1 MKGEAMKRY
10 VFAFIFVV
18 LFLLV
23 GVLNAGTTG
32 KLAGRVIDVDSGEPV
47 IGASVIIIEK
57 QIGAA
62 TDDKGRFMVINIP
75 PGTYEIKASSMG
87 YQAVTLTDVKIN
99 LDLTTTLNFELKSS
113 DTQIEGI
120 TVKAPDNL
128 VEKDVTGSEKIITA
142 EDIKQMPVQ
151 SIQEI
156 VAVTAGAVG
165 TGENLHIRG
174 GRANEVVYTVDG
186 MSVSNPVDNGFG
198 MQLDMDAVG
207 DMSVQTGGFT
217 AEFGNAQSAII
228 NLITKSGGPDY
239 SGKFEVSSDHIFD
252 EGNNEDQIKFSLG
265 GPLIPISTTISIS
278 PAEKGVIKVATA
290 PISRI
295 DRDRFTFYLNAT
307 GAWADGRYK
316 DYYAIEEDN
325 PLYNP
330 LGQSSYFG
338 FGDSLY
344 YADQINSLTEN
355 RDKVWLFDVG
365 DRYVNNYQAN
375 LKTKFQVSPTVKLT
389 AAVRGDR
396 ETNLPFN
403 YLNRLSLRYMD
414 HWTTEHNQL
423 AFTWDHTLS
432 PKMFYTI
439 RASRFETSVDL
450 NSGVDKD
457 WYFEDQNTNWSNAT
471 WTDDPSSN
479 NFGVHIPGLQNDEVL
494 EYLDQFNNEQ
504 PVPLF
509 SNPGTNAGNFRE
521 DRTTTYTLRSDF
533 TYQINKIHQAK
544 TGLEIMFNEIYKD
557 HLTTP
562 WEIDDVK
569 RLPNYLS
576 KLQPAI
582 DIADTSHYD
591 PTTMVAYG
599 DKVYWK
605 DDFTDAIKFAGG
617 EIDGYKAY
625 PWQGAY
631 YLQDKMEWEGMIVN
645 AGMRFDFWY
654 LGDKYQ
660 VKSDTTGEYVDATWD
675 EVTYIVD
682 DGSGGFM
689 TKTEDVKKFQIMVS
703 PRLGVSHP
711 ITEKDVLHF
720 AYNYQSQLPPMQYV
734 FTSATP
740 EAGEVG
746 TNVGNPNLK
755 PETTITYEV
764 GVEHQM
770 GEDYLLDVTL
780 FYKNI
785 YNLVSILDNDYSLL
799 PDSIAQAGRQYWLYI
814 SEDYGS
820 ARGVELTLRKRF
832 SNFWGGTA
840 GYTYSWANG
849 RNSGTHEARDNLRE
863 FPLTWDVRHNAS
875 VNVDFR
881 IPEDEEFYLL
891 GLKMPDKFYASLL
904 WRIQSGAPYTPVTPD
919 PDSNVQ
925 LETNSDRLPWTN
937 SADLR
942 VSKSFNLF
950 GDTQF
955 SIFVN
960 ISNLFNTLN
969 INYVDAKTGET
980 QDKGTLT
987 YWDTYDLNHDGRI
1000 EREDGEDVD
1009 GAAIYLAGLSNP
1021 RISLGVKF
1029 EW

>member
-1 MKGEAMKRY
+1 MKRY

-23 GVLNAGTTG
+23 TVLNAGTTG
-32 KLAGRVIDVDSGEPV
+32 KLAGRVTDVDSGEPV
-47 IGASVIIIEK
+47 IGANVIIIEK
-57 QIGAA
+57 QIGAS

-75 PGTYEIKASSMG
+75 PGTYDIQAFRMG
-87 YQAVTLTDVKIN
+87 YQAVTVTDVKIN
-99 LDLTTTLNFELKSS
+99 LDLTTTLNFELKST
-113 DTQIEGI
+113 DTEIEGI
-120 TVKAPDNL
+120 TVRAQQKL
-128 VEKDVTGSEKIITA
+128 VEKDITGSEKIITA

-165 TGENLHIRG
+165 SGENLHIRG
-174 GRANEVVYTVDG
+174 GRSGEVVYTVDG
-186 MSVSNPVDNGFG
+186 MSVSNPVDHGFG
-198 MQLDMDAVG
+198 MQIDMDAVG

-228 NLITKSGGPDY
+228 NLVTKSGGPQY
-239 SGKFEVSSDHIFD
+239 SGKFEVCSDHIFD
-252 EGNNEDQIKFSLG
+252 EGSNKDQIKFALG
-265 GPLIPISTTISIS
+265 GPIIPAGSQHQ
-278 PAEKGVIKVATA
+278 
-290 PISRI
+290 
-295 DRDRFTFYLNAT
+295 RDRFTFYLNVT
-307 GAWADGRYK
+307 GAWTDTRYK
-316 DYYAIEEDN
+316 DYYSIEKDN
-325 PLYNP
+325 VLYDPLKE
-330 LGQSSYFG
+330 LSTFG
-338 FGDSLY
+338 FGDPLY
-344 YADQINSLTEN
+344 YFNQINSIGDN
-355 RDKVWLFDVG
+355 RDELWIFDVG

-375 LKTKFQVSPTVKLT
+375 FKTKFQVSPTVKLT

-396 ETNLPFN
+396 ETSLPFG
-403 YLNRLSLRYMD
+403 YLNRLSLRYMN

-439 RASRFETSVDL
+439 RASRFETNIDL
-450 NSGVDKD
+450 NSGVDRD
-457 WYFEDQNTNWSNAT
+457 WYFEEQNTDWSSST
-471 WTDDPSSN
+471 WIENPIQN
-479 NFGVHIPGLQNDEVL
+479 NFGVHIPGAQENELV
-494 EYLDQFNNEQ
+494 EYLDQFNNEK
-504 PVPLF
+504 PIPFF
-509 SNPGTNAGNFRE
+509 SNPGTQAGNFWK
-521 DRTTTYTLRSDF
+521 DQTITYTLRSDF
-533 TYQINKIHQAK
+533 TYQINEIHQAK
-544 TGLEIMFNEIYKD
+544 TGLEIKFNEIYKD
-557 HLTTP
+557 RLTDP

-576 KLQPAI
+576 QVTKV
-582 DIADTSHYD
+582 DTHITPFD
-591 PTTMVAYG
+591 QANMVAYG
-599 DKVYWK
+599 ASIYLKS
-605 DDFTDAIKFAGG
+605 DFTDAIHFAGG

-645 AGMRFDFWY
+645 FGMRFDFWY
-654 LGDKYQ
+654 LGEKYQ
-660 VKSDTTGEYVDATWD
+660 VKSDTTGEYVDAQWD
-675 EVTYIVD
+675 EVTYIID
-682 DGSGGFM
+682 DGSGGFI
-689 TKTEDVKKFQIMVS
+689 TKTENVNKFQIMVS

-734 FTSATP
+734 FTSSTP
-740 EAGEVG
+740 EAGQVG

-799 PDSIAQAGRQYWLYI
+799 PDSIAEAGRQYWLYI

-832 SNFWGGTA
+832 SNFWGFNI

-849 RNSGTHEARDNLRE
+849 RNSGAHEARDNLRE
-863 FPLTWDVRHNAS
+863 FPLTWDIRHNAS
-875 VNVDFR
+875 VNLDFR

-904 WRIQSGAPYTPVTPD
+904 WRIQSGAPYTPITPD
-919 PDSNVQ
+919 PDSNVP
-925 LETNSDRLPWTN
+925 LETNSVRLPWTN

-942 VSKSFNLF
+942 VSKAFNLF
-950 GDTQF
+950 GDTKF

-960 ISNLFNTLN
+960 VSNLFNTLN
-969 INYVDAKTGET
+969 INYVNAKTGET
-980 QDKGTLT
+980 PDKGTFE
-987 YWDTYDLNHDGRI
+987 YWDTYDLNHDGKI
-1000 EREDGEDVD
+1000 IKADGEDVT

-1021 RISLGVKF
+1021 NIYSIGRRISLGVRF

>member
-1 MKGEAMKRY
+1 
-10 VFAFIFVV
+10 
-18 LFLLV
+18 
-23 GVLNAGTTG
+23 
-32 KLAGRVIDVDSGEPV
+32 
-47 IGASVIIIEK
+47 
-57 QIGAA
+57 
-62 TDDKGRFMVINIP
+62 
-75 PGTYEIKASSMG
+75 
-87 YQAVTLTDVKIN
+87 
-99 LDLTTTLNFELKSS
+99 
-113 DTQIEGI
+113 
-120 TVKAPDNL
+120 
-128 VEKDVTGSEKIITA
+128 
-142 EDIKQMPVQ
+142 
-151 SIQEI
+151 
-156 VAVTAGAVG
+156 
-165 TGENLHIRG
+165 
-174 GRANEVVYTVDG
+174 
-186 MSVSNPVDNGFG
+186 
-198 MQLDMDAVG
+198 
-207 DMSVQTGGFT
+207 QTGGFT

-228 NLITKSGGPDY
+228 NLVTKSGGPEY

-252 EGNNEDQIKFSLG
+252 EGSNKDQVKFAFG
-265 GPLIPISTTISIS
+265 GPLIPAGSQHQ
-278 PAEKGVIKVATA
+278 
-290 PISRI
+290 
-295 DRDRFTFYLNAT
+295 RDKFTFYLNTT
-307 GAWADGRYK
+307 GAWTDGRYK
-316 DYYAIEEDN
+316 DYYALEEDN
-325 PLYNP
+325 PLYDP
-330 LGQSSYFG
+330 LGQLSYFG
-338 FGDSLY
+338 FGDSLHY
-344 YADQINSLTEN
+344 VEQINSIAGD
-355 RDKVWLFDVG
+355 RKKVWLFDVS

-375 LKTKFQVSPTVKLT
+375 FKTKFQVSPTVKLT

-403 YLNRLSLRYMD
+403 YLNRLSLRYMN
-414 HWTTEHNQL
+414 HWMTEHNQVAL
-423 AFTWDHTLS
+423 TWDHTLS
-432 PKMFYTI
+432 PKMFYTL
-439 RASRFETSVDL
+439 RASRFETNINL
-450 NSGVDKD
+450 NSGVDRN
-457 WYFEDQNTNWSNAT
+457 WYFEDQNTDWDNPT
-471 WTDDPSSN
+471 WIESPDFD
-479 NFGVHIPGLQNDEVL
+479 NFGVHTPGSQENQVL
-494 EYLDQFNNEQ
+494 EYLDQYNDNQ
-504 PVPLF
+504 SVPFF
-509 SNPGTNAGNFRE
+509 SNPGTHAGNFWK
-521 DRTTTYTLRSDF
+521 DQNITYTLRSDF
-533 TYQINKIHQAK
+533 TYQINEIHQAK

-557 HLTTP
+557 RLTNP

-569 RLPNYLS
+569 RLPNYLKS
-576 KLQPAI
+576 K
-582 DIADTSHYD
+582 DVDTTGMHIPVDSLSY
-591 PTTMVAYG
+591 YG
-599 DKVYWK
+599 YLGWGGKIYTAEDFK
-605 DDFTDAIKFAGG
+605 DGIHFAGG
-617 EIDGYKAY
+617 EVVGYKAF
-625 PWQGAY
+625 PWQGAF

-645 AGMRFDFWY
+645 AGMRLDFWY
-654 LGDKYQ
+654 LGSKYQ
-660 VKSDTTGEYVDATWD
+660 VKSDTTGEYIDAQWD

-682 DGSGGFM
+682 DGSGGYM
-689 TKTEDVKKFQIMVS
+689 TKTEDVKKFQLMVS

-720 AYNYQSQLPPMQYV
+720 AYNYQSQLPPMRYV

-832 SNFWGGTA
+832 SNFWGGTV

-849 RNSGTHEARDNLRE
+849 RNSGAHEARDNLRE
-863 FPLTWDVRHNAS
+863 FPLTWDIRHNAS

-891 GLKMPDKFYASLL
+891 GLKIPDKFYASLL

-919 PDSNVQ
+919 PDSNAP
-925 LETNSDRLPWTN
+925 LETNSERLPWTN

-980 QDKGTLT
+980 TDKGTLT
-987 YWDTYDLNHDGRI
+987 YWDTYDLNHDGKI
-1000 EREDGEDVD
+1000 EKEDGEDVT

-1021 RISLGVKF
+1021 NIYSVGRRISLGVRF

>member
-1 MKGEAMKRY
+1 MKRY

-32 KLAGRVIDVDSGEPV
+32 KLAGRVTDVDSGEPV
-47 IGASVIIIEK
+47 IGANVIIIEK
-57 QIGAA
+57 QIGAS
-62 TDDKGRFMVINIP
+62 TDDKGRFMILNIP
-75 PGTYEIKASSMG
+75 PGTYEIKAFRMG
-87 YQAVTLTDVKIN
+87 YQAVTITNVKIN
-99 LDLTTTLNFELKSS
+99 LDLTTTLNFELKST
-113 DTQIEGI
+113 DTHIDGI
-120 TVKAPDNL
+120 TVRAQQKL
-128 VEKDVTGSEKIITA
+128 VEKDITGSEKIITA

-165 TGENLHIRG
+165 SGENLHIRG

-198 MQLDMDAVG
+198 MQIDMDAVG

-228 NLITKSGGPDY
+228 NLVTKSGGPEY
-239 SGKFEVSSDHIFD
+239 SGKFEVSSDHVFD
-252 EGNNEDQIKFSLG
+252 EGSNQDRVKFAFG
-265 GPLIPISTTISIS
+265 GPIIPAGSQHQ
-278 PAEKGVIKVATA
+278 
-290 PISRI
+290 
-295 DRDRFTFYLNAT
+295 RDRFTFYLNAT
-307 GAWADGRYK
+307 GAWTDGRYK
-316 DYYAIEEDN
+316 DYYSLEKDN
-325 PLYNP
+325 VLYEP
-330 LGQSSYFG
+330 VKDLSTAG

-344 YADQINSLTEN
+344 YFNQINSIG
-355 RDKVWLFDVG
+355 DKREEFWIFDIG

-403 YLNRLSLRYMD
+403 YLRRLSLRYMN

-423 AFTWDHTLS
+423 ALTWDHTLS

-439 RASRFETSVDL
+439 RTSRFETNIDL
-450 NSGVDKD
+450 NSGVDRD
-457 WYFEDQNTNWSNAT
+457 WYFEAQNTDWDNPF
-471 WTDDPSSN
+471 WTQDPLSG
-479 NFGVHIPGLQNDEVL
+479 NFGVHIPGTQENELV
-494 EYLDQFNNEQ
+494 EYLDQFNDEK
-504 PVPLF
+504 PIPFF
-509 SNPGTNAGNFRE
+509 SNPGTQSGNFWK
-521 DRTTTYTLRSDF
+521 DQTITYTLRSDF
-533 TYQINKIHQAK
+533 TYQINEIHQAK
-544 TGLEIMFNEIYKD
+544 TGLEIKFNEIYKD
-557 HLTTP
+557 RLNNP
-562 WEIDDVK
+562 WQIDDAK

-576 KLQPAI
+576 QVTKV
-582 DIADTSHYD
+582 DTNVTPFD
-591 PTTMVAYG
+591 QANMVAYG
-599 DKVYWK
+599 ASIYWK
-605 DDFTDAIKFAGG
+605 SDFTDAIQFAGG

-660 VKSDTTGEYVDATWD
+660 IKSDTTGAYVDAHWD
-675 EVTYIVD
+675 KVTYIID

-689 TKTEDVKKFQIMVS
+689 TKAEDVNKFQIMIS

-720 AYNYQSQLPPMQYV
+720 AYNYQSQLPPLQYV

-740 EAGEVG
+740 EAGQVG

-785 YNLVSILDNDYSLL
+785 FNLVSVLDNDYSLL
-799 PDSIAQAGRQYWLYI
+799 PDSIAEAGRQYWLYI
-814 SEDYGS
+814 SDDYGS

-832 SNFWGGTA
+832 SNFWGFNM

-849 RNSGTHEARDNLRE
+849 RNSGAHEARDNLRE
-863 FPLTWDVRHNAS
+863 FPLTWDIRHNAS
-875 VNVDFR
+875 VNLDFR

-904 WRIQSGAPYTPVTPD
+904 WRIQSGAPYTPITPD
-919 PDSNVQ
+919 PDSNLP
-925 LETNSDRLPWTN
+925 LETNSVRLPWTN

-950 GDTQF
+950 GDTKF

-960 ISNLFNTLN
+960 VSNLFNTLN
-969 INYVDAKTGET
+969 INYVNAKTGET
-980 QDKGTLT
+980 PDKGTFE
-987 YWDTYDLNHDGRI
+987 YWDTYDLNHDGKI
-1000 EREDGEDVD
+1000 IKEDGEDVT

-1021 RISLGVKF
+1021 NIYSVGRRISLGVRF

>member
-18 LFLLV
+18 LFFMV
-23 GVLNAGTTG
+23 AVLNAGTTG
-32 KLAGRVIDVDSGEPV
+32 KLAGRVTDVDSGEPV
-47 IGASVIIIEK
+47 IGANVLIIEK
-57 QIGAA
+57 QMGASS
-62 TDDKGRFMVINIP
+62 DDKGRFMVINIP
-75 PGTYEIKASSMG
+75 PGTYEIKAFRLG
-87 YQAVTLTDVKIN
+87 YQAVTVTGVKIN
-99 LDLTTTLNFELKSS
+99 LDLTTTLNFELKST
-113 DTQIEGI
+113 DTEIEGI
-120 TVKAPDNL
+120 TVRAEQRL
-128 VEKDVTGSEKIITA
+128 VEKDITGSEKIITA

-165 TGENLHIRG
+165 SGENLHIRG

-228 NLITKSGGPDY
+228 NLVTKSGGPEY

-252 EGNNEDQIKFSLG
+252 EGSNEDKVKFAIG
-265 GPLIPISTTISIS
+265 GPIIPAGSQHQ
-278 PAEKGVIKVATA
+278 
-290 PISRI
+290 
-295 DRDRFTFYLNAT
+295 RDKFTFYLNTT
-307 GAWADGRYK
+307 GAWTDGRYK
-316 DYYAIEEDN
+316 DYYSLEEDN
-325 PLYNP
+325 PLYDP
-330 LGQSSYFG
+330 LGQLSYFG
-338 FGDSLY
+338 FGDLLHY
-344 YADQINSLTEN
+344 VDQINSIAGD
-355 RDKVWLFDVG
+355 RKKVWLFDVG
-365 DRYVNNYQAN
+365 DRHVNNYQAN

-396 ETNLPFN
+396 ETNLPFS
-403 YLNRLSLRYMD
+403 YLNRLSLRYMN
-414 HWTTEHNQL
+414 HWTTEHNQVAL
-423 AFTWDHTLS
+423 TWDHTLS
-432 PKMFYTI
+432 PKMFYTL
-439 RASRFETSVDL
+439 RASRFETNIDL
-450 NSGVDKD
+450 NSGVDRD
-457 WYFEDQNTNWSNAT
+457 WYFESQNTDWNNPT
-471 WTDDPSSN
+471 WIDSPDYD
-479 NFGVHIPGLQNDEVL
+479 NFGVHVPGAELNEVV
-494 EYLDQFNNEQ
+494 EYYDQLHNEQ
-504 PVPLF
+504 PIPFF
-509 SNPGTNAGNFRE
+509 SNPGTHAGNFWK
-521 DRTTTYTLRSDF
+521 DQTITYTLRSDF
-533 TYQINKIHQAK
+533 TYQIDEIHQAK

-557 HLTTP
+557 RLTSP
-562 WEIDDVK
+562 WEIDDAK
-569 RLPNYLS
+569 KLPNYL
-576 KLQPAI
+576 KGKDVDTTGMHIPI
-582 DIADTSHYD
+582 DSLSS
-591 PTTMVAYG
+591 YG
-599 DKVYWK
+599 YLGWDGKIFTK
-605 DDFTDAIKFAGG
+605 EDFQNGIHFAGG
-617 EIDGYKAY
+617 EVDGYKAY
-625 PWQGAY
+625 PWQGAF

-660 VKSDTTGEYVDATWD
+660 VKSDTTGEYIDAKWD
-675 EVTYIVD
+675 EVAYIVD

-689 TKTEDVKKFQIMVS
+689 TKTEDVKKFQLMVS

-740 EAGEVG
+740 EAGQVG

-785 YNLVSILDNDYSLL
+785 YNLVSILDNDYALL

-832 SNFWGGTA
+832 SNFWGGTI

-849 RNSGTHEARDNLRE
+849 RNSGAHEARDNLRE
-863 FPLTWDVRHNAS
+863 FPLTWDIRHNAS

-904 WRIQSGAPYTPVTPD
+904 WRIQSGAPYTPLTPD
-919 PDSNVQ
+919 PDSNVE

-942 VSKSFNLF
+942 VSKSFKLF

-980 QDKGTLT
+980 PDKGTLT
-987 YWDTYDLNHDGRI
+987 YWDTYDLNHDGKI
-1000 EREDGEDVD
+1000 VGPPDGDEDVT

-1021 RISLGVKF
+1021 NIYSVGRRISLGIKF

>member
-1 MKGEAMKRY
+1 
-10 VFAFIFVV
+10 
-18 LFLLV
+18 
-23 GVLNAGTTG
+23 
-32 KLAGRVIDVDSGEPV
+32 
-47 IGASVIIIEK
+47 
-57 QIGAA
+57 
-62 TDDKGRFMVINIP
+62 
-75 PGTYEIKASSMG
+75 
-87 YQAVTLTDVKIN
+87 
-99 LDLTTTLNFELKSS
+99 
-113 DTQIEGI
+113 
-120 TVKAPDNL
+120 
-128 VEKDVTGSEKIITA
+128 
-142 EDIKQMPVQ
+142 
-151 SIQEI
+151 
-156 VAVTAGAVG
+156 
-165 TGENLHIRG
+165 
-174 GRANEVVYTVDG
+174 
-186 MSVSNPVDNGFG
+186 

-228 NLITKSGGPDY
+228 NLVTKSGGPEY

-252 EGNNEDQIKFSLG
+252 EGNNEDHVKFALG
-265 GPLIPISTTISIS
+265 GPIIPSGSQHQ
-278 PAEKGVIKVATA
+278 
-290 PISRI
+290 
-295 DRDRFTFYLNAT
+295 RDRFTFYLNTT
-307 GAWADGRYK
+307 GSWTDTRYK
-316 DYYAIEEDN
+316 DYYTLKEDDILTPLLRESQIEW
-325 PLYNP
+325 
-330 LGQSSYFG
+330 
-338 FGDSLY
+338 
-344 YADQINSLTEN
+344 INSIDAG
-355 RDKVWLFDVG
+355 RDTLWIFDVG

-375 LKTKFQVSPTVKLT
+375 FKTKFQVSPTVKLT

-396 ETNLPFN
+396 ETNLPFG
-403 YLNRLSLRYMD
+403 YLNRLSLRYMN

-423 AFTWDHTLS
+423 AFTWDHTLN

-439 RASRFETSVDL
+439 RTSRFETNIDL
-450 NSGVDKD
+450 NSGVNRD
-457 WYFEDQNTNWSNAT
+457 WYFEAQNTDWDNLT
-471 WTDDPSSN
+471 WTQDPVSN
-479 NFGVHIPGLQNDEVL
+479 NFGVHIPGAQENEVV
-494 EYLDQFNNEQ
+494 EYRDQFNNEQ
-504 PVPLF
+504 PIPFF
-509 SNPGTNAGNFRE
+509 SNPGTHAGNFWK
-521 DRTTTYTLRSDF
+521 DQTITYTLRSDF
-533 TYQINKIHQAK
+533 TYQINEIHQAK
-544 TGLEIMFNEIYKD
+544 TGLEIKFNEIYKD
-557 HLTTP
+557 RLTNP
-562 WEIDDVK
+562 WQIDDIK

-576 KLQPAI
+576 QVTKV
-582 DIADTSHYD
+582 DTNIT
-591 PTTMVAYG
+591 PFEQANMIAYG
-599 DKVYWK
+599 ANIYWK
-605 DDFTDAIKFAGG
+605 DDFIDAIKFAGG
-617 EIDGYKAY
+617 TIDGYKAY

-660 VKSDTTGEYVDATWD
+660 VKSDTTGKFVDAQWD

-689 TKTEDVKKFQIMVS
+689 TKTEKVDKFQIMVS

-711 ITEKDVLHF
+711 ITEKSVLHF

-740 EAGEVG
+740 EAGQVG

-764 GVEHQM
+764 GVEQQLS
-770 GEDYLLDVTL
+770 EDYLLDVTL

-785 YNLVSILDNDYSLL
+785 YNLVSVLDNNYALL

-832 SNFWGGTA
+832 SNFWGFNI

-849 RNSGTHEARDNLRE
+849 RNSGAHEARDNLRE

-875 VNVDFR
+875 VNLDFR

-904 WRIQSGAPYTPVTPD
+904 WRIQSGAPYTPITPD
-919 PDSNVQ
+919 PDSNIP

-942 VSKSFNLF
+942 ISKAFNLF

-969 INYVDAKTGET
+969 INYVNAKTGET
-980 QDKGTLT
+980 QDKGTFE
-987 YWDTYDLNHDGRI
+987 YWDTYDLNHDGKI
-1000 EREDGEDVD
+1000 EAEDGEDVT

-1021 RISLGVKF
+1021 NIYSADRRISLGVNF

>member
-1 MKGEAMKRY
+1 MKRY

-32 KLAGRVIDVDSGEPV
+32 KLAGRVTDINTGEPV
-47 IGASVIIIEK
+47 IGANVIIIEK
-57 QIGAA
+57 QMGAS

-75 PGTYEIKASSMG
+75 PGTYEVKAFRMG
-87 YQAVTLTDVKIN
+87 YQAVTITNVKIN
-99 LDLTTTLNFELKSS
+99 LDLTTTLNFELKST

-120 TVKAPDNL
+120 TVRAEQKL
-128 VEKDVTGSEKIITA
+128 VEKDITGSEKIITA

-228 NLITKSGGPDY
+228 NLVTKSGGPEY
-239 SGKFEVSSDHIFD
+239 SGKFELSSDHIFD
-252 EGNNEDQIKFSLG
+252 EGNNEDGIKFAFG
-265 GPLIPISTTISIS
+265 GPIIPAGSQHQ
-278 PAEKGVIKVATA
+278 
-290 PISRI
+290 
-295 DRDRFTFYLNAT
+295 RDKLTFYLNTT
-307 GAWADGRYK
+307 GAWTDGRYK
-316 DYYAIEEDN
+316 DYYALEEDN
-325 PLYNP
+325 PLYDP
-330 LGQSSYFG
+330 LGQLSYFG
-338 FGDSLY
+338 FGDSLHY
-344 YADQINSLTEN
+344 VNQINSLTEG

-365 DRYVNNYQAN
+365 DRYVNNYQVN

-396 ETNLPFN
+396 ETNLPFS
-403 YLNRLSLRYMD
+403 YLNRLSLRYMN
-414 HWTTEHNQL
+414 HWVTEHNQL
-423 AFTWDHTLS
+423 ALTWDHTLS
-432 PKMFYTI
+432 PKMFYTV
-439 RASRFETSVDL
+439 RTSRFETNIDL
-450 NSGVDKD
+450 NSGVGRD
-457 WYFEDQNTNWSNAT
+457 WYFEGGNVDWNNPT
-471 WTDDPSSN
+471 WIENPLAN
-479 NFGVHIPGLQNDEVL
+479 NFGVHIPGAQENQVV
-494 EYLDQFNNEQ
+494 EYFDQYHNTQ
-504 PVPLF
+504 PIPF
-509 SNPGTNAGNFRE
+509 FTNPGTHAGNFWK
-521 DRTTTYTLRSDF
+521 DQTITYTLRSDF
-533 TYQINKIHQAK
+533 TYQINEIHQAK
-544 TGLEIMFNEIYKD
+544 TGLEIMYNQIYKD
-557 HLTTP
+557 RLTNP
-562 WEIDDVK
+562 WEIDDAK
-569 RLPNYLS
+569 RLPNYLIG
-576 KLQPAI
+576 K
-582 DIADTSHYD
+582 DVDTTGMHIPVDSLSY
-591 PTTMVAYG
+591 YG
-599 DKVYWK
+599 YLGWGGKIYTAE
-605 DDFTDAIKFAGG
+605 DFQDGIHFAGG
-617 EIDGYKAY
+617 TIDGYKAY
-625 PWQGAY
+625 PWQGAF

-660 VKSDTTGEYVDATWD
+660 VKSDTTGEYINAKWD
-675 EVTYIVD
+675 EVAYIVD
-682 DGSGGFM
+682 DGSGGFI

-740 EAGEVG
+740 EAGQVG

-832 SNFWGGTA
+832 SNFWGGTV

-849 RNSGTHEARDNLRE
+849 RNSGAHEARDNLRE
-863 FPLTWDVRHNAS
+863 FPLTWDIRHNAS

-904 WRIQSGAPYTPVTPD
+904 WRIQSGAPYTPITPD

-950 GDTQF
+950 GDTKF

-960 ISNLFNTLN
+960 VSNLFNTRN
-969 INYVDAKTGET
+969 INYVNAKTGKT
-980 QDKGTLT
+980 PDKGTFE
-987 YWDTYDLNHDGRI
+987 YWDTYDLNHDGKI
-1000 EREDGEDVD
+1000 EAEDGEDVS

-1021 RISLGVKF
+1021 NIYSVGRRISLGVRF

>member
-1 MKGEAMKRY
+1 MKRY

-32 KLAGRVIDVDSGEPV
+32 KLAGRVTDINSGEPV
-47 IGASVIIIEK
+47 IGANVIIIEK
-57 QIGAA
+57 QMGAS

-75 PGTYEIKASSMG
+75 PGTYEVKAFRMG
-87 YQAVTLTDVKIN
+87 YQAVTVTDVKIN
-99 LDLTTTLNFELKSS
+99 LDLTTTLNFELKST

-120 TVKAPDNL
+120 TVRAEQKL
-128 VEKDVTGSEKIITA
+128 VEKDVTGSEKIITS

-228 NLITKSGGPDY
+228 NLVTKSGGPEY
-239 SGKFEVSSDHIFD
+239 SGKFELSSDHIFD
-252 EGNNEDQIKFSLG
+252 EGSNEDGVKFAFG
-265 GPLIPISTTISIS
+265 GPIIPAGSQHQ
-278 PAEKGVIKVATA
+278 
-290 PISRI
+290 
-295 DRDRFTFYLNAT
+295 RDKLTFYLNMT
-307 GAWADGRYK
+307 GAWTDGRYK
-316 DYYAIEEDN
+316 DYYALEEDN
-325 PLYNP
+325 PLYEP
-330 LGQSSYFG
+330 LGQLSYFG

-403 YLNRLSLRYMD
+403 YLNRLSLRYMN
-414 HWTTEHNQL
+414 HWNTEHNQVAL
-423 AFTWDHTLS
+423 TWDHTLS
-432 PKMFYTI
+432 PRMFYTI
-439 RASRFETSVDL
+439 RASRFETNIDL
-450 NSGVDKD
+450 NSGVDRN
-457 WYFEDQNTNWSNAT
+457 WYFENQNTDWNNPT
-471 WTDDPSSN
+471 WTQDPLSN
-479 NFGVHIPGLQNDEVL
+479 NFGVHIPGAQENQIVEYFDQLHDEKPIP
-494 EYLDQFNNEQ
+494 F
-504 PVPLF
+504 F
-509 SNPGTNAGNFRE
+509 SNPGTHAGNFWK
-521 DRTTTYTLRSDF
+521 DQTITYTLRTDF
-533 TYQINKIHQAK
+533 TYQINEIHQAK
-544 TGLEIMFNEIYKD
+544 TGLEIMYNQIYKD
-557 HLTTP
+557 RLTSP
-562 WEIDDVK
+562 WNIDDVT

-576 KLQPAI
+576 QVARVDTNITPFQPDNMIPYGA
-582 DIADTSHYD
+582 DI
-591 PTTMVAYG
+591 
-599 DKVYWK
+599 YWK

-654 LGDKYQ
+654 LGDEYQ

-682 DGSGGFM
+682 DGSGGFIS
-689 TKTEDVKKFQIMVS
+689 KTEDVEKFQIMVS

-740 EAGEVG
+740 DAGQVG

-832 SNFWGGTA
+832 SNFWGGTV

-849 RNSGTHEARDNLRE
+849 RNSGAHEARDNLRE

-875 VNVDFR
+875 VNLDFR

-987 YWDTYDLNHDGRI
+987 YWDTYDLNHDGKI
-1000 EREDGEDVD
+1000 EAEDGEDVT

-1021 RISLGVKF
+1021 NIYSIGRRISLGVRF